1 MMWKLG
7 VEFISRSELSLKS
20 GWKLLLSKINIVEQ
34 SEFVRG
40 NIFIHE
46 YYFEM
51 QTCCKMNAERV
62 FYFHNTAML
71 MLYLFR

>member
-7 VEFISRSELSLKS
+7 VEFISRSELS

-40 NIFIHE
+40 HIFIHE

-51 QTCCKMNAERV
+51 QTRCKMNAERV